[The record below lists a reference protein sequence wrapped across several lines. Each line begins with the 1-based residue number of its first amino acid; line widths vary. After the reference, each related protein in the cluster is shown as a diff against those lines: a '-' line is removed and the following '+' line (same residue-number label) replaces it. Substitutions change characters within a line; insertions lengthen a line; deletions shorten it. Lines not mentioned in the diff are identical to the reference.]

1 MKSPITTLYYGNPPP
16 FERKPPKPSE
26 GDRLYGEVKARR
38 EALAATLT
46 PDQHALLDAYD
57 TALDTQG
64 PRGSG
69 SGSPRASAWGCGW
82 GRSALESKRKSP
94 EGLLLIGQ
102 GDRAWADPSDP
113 ECSPP
118 KLRSSGPA

>member
-46 PDQHALLDAYD
+46 PDQRALLEAFD
-57 TALDTQG
+57 TALDTLG
-64 PRGSG
+64 AERE
-69 SGSPRASAWGCGW
+69 RERFA
-82 GRSALESKRKSP
+82 
-94 EGLLLIGQ
+94 EGFRMGVRLG
-102 GDRAWADPSDP
+102 A
-113 ECSPP
+113 ECF
-118 KLRSSGPA
+118 GE